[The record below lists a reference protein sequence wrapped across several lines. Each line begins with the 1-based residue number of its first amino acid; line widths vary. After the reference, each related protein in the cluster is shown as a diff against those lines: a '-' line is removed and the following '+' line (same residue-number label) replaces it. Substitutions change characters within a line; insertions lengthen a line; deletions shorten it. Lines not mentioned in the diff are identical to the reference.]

1 MGSWQEIFNMGCR
14 NLFEWGPGLL
24 LAIVILYG
32 LYKMVLRLGQEVGI
46 KIIGALEKPAAA
58 LNQQAESMDRLTNSI
73 QEYVSRDQ
81 TEHKEMILLLKV
93 ISNKVNRI
101 EDMREGKSG
110 S

>member
-24 LAIVILYG
+24 LAVVILYG
-32 LYKMVLRLGQEVGI
+32 LYKMVLRLGKEVGI

-101 EDMREGKSG
+101 EDMKEEKSG